1 MKKLFSYFVAAGTV
15 ASFAF
20 CGKKDKVKS
29 TTTKNAKTENKEGGT
44 SASSK
49 TVVRGEKAKGKFKIG
64 YVSSNPDYALNLRNT
79 VKLYTQDVTA
89 KSDTGK
95 EYFELPSGLFLES
108 STKYNSISH
117 ETADGITSLNLLKAF
132 LLRKAI
138 LLDSDAE
145 DGSTHTKYTDSDIDP
160 YSNLKPWIKS
170 EYTSYDMTALNAL
183 FINNHKNPDKKPLPP
198 YVLPKFYYS
207 RIMMTDKGI
216 QLQHIQYKDDAIFG
230 ITGGTRGT
238 IATIEEFE
246 NMFTDK
252 IVLKIYHALK
262 DKTKPTA
269 LDLQKAFKAAGLK
282 VISNVKFDDIT
293 PDSNN
298 INDLNTV
305 YFNAGRSDA
314 KIPIQKIMTDKSI
327 KLMNDVNKA
336 QFDYL
341 KALPEEL
348 QNEIVILESNYQ
360 NWYQKFGPI
369 VAKATVIRYN
379 GKDINGQDIKKDIK
393 IRDLITFF
401 NKSKKAAESW
411 LNKLESIK
419 NSKISTAPLYKDI
432 TKINKE
438 FLSSNMAPKKM
449 LSDKTKLASKNIDAL
464 FIHVTDEKENSSDV
478 YKSVVEKKEFKDTK
492 LFFIGEKAKSQSGAS
507 SKTFAGGNVSTAS
520 FNQYAAA
527 YVGGFQAAV
536 GAIKYSSSEDEYEE
550 TNVVFLIGATSESE
564 DKKKAFAFRRGV
576 EAAAAHPAYSKYL
589 KVKFVSKTADSSK
602 SSKKLYREI
611 SEWKSIDD
619 SKTKLYEFSSSD
631 TFSDGDRR
639 IVYIAG
645 ATARDWA
652 GESTNNED
660 GKWNKD
666 DDTGLIGALYN
677 YKKVSSNGSSDSSL
691 SSKTFGG
698 SGVWILLDDNL
709 ESPNSPL
716 IDSSSGKGNEFE
728 RRQVQFMGFIGG
740 EASGTTNYVK
750 FAIRGHFMGQANYMV
765 GKHTIFGAPITPYQA
780 KFKPTDSGVTS
791 EEVRKQPWQ
800 FQKSTTGKDTVG
812 KNYDRFRKSLAYAWS
827 VEITEPEIT
836 KSSPWLK

>member
-1 MKKLFSYFVAAGTV
+1 MKKLFSSFVAAGTV

-20 CGKKDKVKS
+20 CGKKDKAKS
-29 TTTKNAKTENKEGGT
+29 TTTKNTKTENKEGGKGT
-44 SASSK
+44 SSPTSK
-49 TVVRGEKAKGKFKIG
+49 TVVRGKKAKGKFKIG
-64 YVSSNPDYALNLRNT
+64 YVASNPDYAWNLRNT
-79 VKLYTQDVTA
+79 IKLYTQDVTT

-108 STKYNSISH
+108 STKYNSIVH
-117 ETADGITSLNLLKAF
+117 EYEAEDYTISLKLLKAF

-138 LLDSDAE
+138 LLDSDEE
-145 DGSTHTKYTDSDIDP
+145 DGSTHTKYTDSAIDP
-160 YSNLKPWIKS
+160 YSNSKPWSKR

-183 FINNHKNPDKKPLPP
+183 FINNHKNPNEQPLPA
-198 YVLPKFYYS
+198 YVLPAHYYS
-207 RIMMTDKGI
+207 RTMMTDKGL
-216 QLQHIQYKDDAIFG
+216 QLQHIQHKDDAIFG
-230 ITGGTRGT
+230 ITGGTRDT

-246 NMFTDK
+246 NMFTMEV
-252 IVLKIYHALK
+252 VLKIYNTLK
-262 DKTKPTA
+262 NKTEPTA

-282 VISNVKFDDIT
+282 VASVDFDDIT
-293 PDSNN
+293 SNSDN
-298 INDLNTV
+298 IDDLKTV
-305 YFNAGRSDA
+305 YFNAGRRSDA
-314 KIPIQKIMTDKSI
+314 KIPIKKIMTDKQTKIIDKSNKDFFINLRVLPAKLQDQINWLESMSKLGIRFVSI
-327 KLMNDVNKA
+327 KGSAMKPA
-336 QFDYL
+336 WS
-341 KALPEEL
+341 KTKETK
-348 QNEIVILESNYQ
+348 EIT
-360 NWYQKFGPI
+360 K
-369 VAKATVIRYN
+369 
-379 GKDINGQDIKKDIK
+379 
-393 IRDLITFF
+393 LITLL
-401 NKSKKAAESW
+401 NANKKAAGLW
-411 LNKLESIK
+411 LKKMQSIE
-419 NSKISTAPLYKDI
+419 NSKTTTTPLYKDI

-449 LSDKTKLASKNIDAL
+449 LSDKTKLASKNLDAL

-492 LFFIGEKAKSQSGAS
+492 LFFIGEKAKAQSGAS

-520 FNQYAAA
+520 FNKYAAA
-527 YVGGFQAAV
+527 YVAGFQAAV

-550 TNVVFLIGATSESE
+550 TNVVFLIGSTSESE

-589 KVKFVSKTADSSK
+589 KVKFVSKTQDSSK

-611 SEWKSIDD
+611 SEWKAIDD

-631 TFSDGDRR
+631 TFTDGDRR

-652 GESTNNED
+652 GETTNF
-660 GKWNKD
+660 GAKKWDKD

-677 YKKVSSNGSSDSSL
+677 YKKITSDDTLDSTSL
-691 SSKTFGG
+691 ASKTFGG
-698 SGVWILLDDNL
+698 SGVWILLDDNN

-716 IDSSSGKGNEFE
+716 ADSSSGRVDEFE
-728 RRQVQFMGFIGG
+728 RREIQFMGFIGG

-780 KFKPTDSGVTS
+780 KFKPTDSGVES
-791 EEVRKQPWQ
+791 SIARKEPWQ
-800 FQKSTTGKDTVG
+800 FQKTGKDTVG

-827 VEITEPEIT
+827 VEITEAEIT

>member
-1 MKKLFSYFVAAGTV
+1 MKKLFSSFVAAGTV
-15 ASFAF
+15 ASFAA
-20 CGKKDKVKS
+20 CGKKDKAKS
-29 TTTKNAKTENKEGGT
+29 TTTKNAKTENKEGGK

-49 TVVRGEKAKGKFKIG
+49 TVVRGKKQKGKFKIG
-64 YVSSNPDYALNLRNT
+64 YVSSNFDYALNLRNT
-79 VKLYTQDVTA
+79 IKLYTQDVTV

-108 STKYNSISH
+108 STKYNSIPQ
-117 ETADGITSLNLLKAF
+117 DGVTSLGLLKAF
-132 LLRKAI
+132 LLRNAI
-138 LLDSDAE
+138 LLDSDQKE
-145 DGSTHTKYTDSDIDP
+145 GSTTSDEYINLDGDKVVNHTF
-160 YSNLKPWIKS
+160 
-170 EYTSYDMTALNAL
+170 YDMTALNAL
-183 FINNHKNPDKKPLPP
+183 FINNHKNPNKQPLPP
-198 YVLPKFYYS
+198 YVLPKHHYS
-207 RIMMTDKGI
+207 RIKMTEKGI
-216 QLQHIQYKDDAIFG
+216 QVQNRQHKDEAIFG
-230 ITGGTRGT
+230 ITGGTRDT

-246 NMFTDK
+246 NMFTDE

-262 DKTKPTA
+262 DKTEPTG

-282 VISNVKFDDIT
+282 VVSNVKFNEIT
-293 PDSNN
+293 SNSDN

-305 YFNAGRSDA
+305 YFNAGRRSNA
-314 KIPIQKIMTDKSI
+314 KIPIPEIATNAETDDSKYIYDEYLNEVIVTLQFNIDKIEKNIQDGHLYTDFQDPI
-327 KLMNDVNKA
+327 T
-336 QFDYL
+336 
-341 KALPEEL
+341 
-348 QNEIVILESNYQ
+348 NEKKYI
-360 NWYQKFGPI
+360 
-369 VAKATVIRYN
+369 
-379 GKDINGQDIKKDIK
+379 DIKKTLVIFK
-393 IRDLITFF
+393 ARKKKMEALF
-401 NKSKKAAESW
+401 NKLK
-411 LNKLESIK
+411 SIH
-419 NSKISTAPLYKDI
+419 NSKITASPLYKAV
-432 TKINKE
+432 TKMNKE

-449 LSDKTKLASKNIDAL
+449 LSDKTKLASKNLDAL
-464 FIHVTDEKENSSDV
+464 FIHVTDEQENSSDV

-492 LFFIGEKAKSQSGAS
+492 LFFIGEKAKAQSGAS

-520 FNQYAAA
+520 FNKYAAA

-589 KVKFVSKTADSSK
+589 KVKFVSKTEDSSK

-645 ATARDWA
+645 ATAKDWA
-652 GESTNNED
+652 GESTNN
-660 GKWNKD
+660 GVKMWNKG

-677 YKKVSSNGSSDSSL
+677 YKKVTADNTLDSTSL
-691 SSKTFGG
+691 ASKTFGG
-698 SGVWILLDDNL
+698 SGVWILLDDNH

-716 IDSSSGKGNEFE
+716 IDPSAGKGDEFE
-728 RRQVQFMGFIGG
+728 RRDIEFMGFLGG

-765 GKHTIFGAPITPYQA
+765 GKHTIFGAPLTPYQA
-780 KFKPTDSGVTS
+780 KFKPTDSGVES
-791 EEVRKQPWQ
+791 SIARKEPWQ
-800 FQKSTTGKDTVG
+800 FQKTGKDTVG

-827 VEITEPEIT
+827 LEITEAEIT

>member
-1 MKKLFSYFVAAGTV
+1 MKKLFSSFVVAGTV

-20 CGKKDKVKS
+20 CGKKDKAKS
-29 TTTKNAKTENKEGGT
+29 TTTKNAKTENKEGGSGAS
-44 SASSK
+44 SATSK
-49 TVVRGEKAKGKFKIG
+49 TVVIRKKAKGKFKIG
-64 YVSSNPDYALNLRNT
+64 YVASNLDYALNLRNT
-79 VKLYTQDVTA
+79 IKLYTQDVTA

-108 STKYNSISH
+108 STKYNSIVH
-117 ETADGITSLNLLKAF
+117 EYEAEDYTISLNLLKAF

-138 LLDSDAE
+138 LLDSDEE
-145 DGSTHTKYTDSDIDP
+145 DGSTHTKYTDAAIDP
-160 YSNLKPWIKS
+160 YSNSKPWSKRK
-170 EYTSYDMTALNAL
+170 YTSYDMTALNAL
-183 FINNHKNPDKKPLPP
+183 FVNNNKNPNEQPLPA
-198 YVLPKFYYS
+198 YVLPAHYYS
-207 RIMMTDKGI
+207 RTMMTDKGL
-216 QLQHIQYKDDAIFG
+216 QLQHIQHKNDAIFG
-230 ITGGTRGT
+230 ITGGTRDT

-246 NMFTDK
+246 NMFTMEV
-252 IVLKIYHALK
+252 VLKIYNVLK
-262 DKTKPTA
+262 DKTEPTA

-282 VISNVKFDDIT
+282 VVSNVKFGDIT
-293 PDSNN
+293 KYSDN

-305 YFNAGRSDA
+305 YFNAGRRSDA
-314 KIPIQKIMTDKSI
+314 KIPIKKIMTDKQTKI
-327 KLMNDVNKA
+327 INNVNEYFFKHLKVLPA
-336 QFDYL
+336 KFQSQISWLEGISKIGFRFVLTKGDKMQPSQF
-341 KALPEEL
+341 KTKETK
-348 QNEIVILESNYQ
+348 EIT
-360 NWYQKFGPI
+360 K
-369 VAKATVIRYN
+369 
-379 GKDINGQDIKKDIK
+379 
-393 IRDLITFF
+393 LITTL
-401 NKSKKAAESW
+401 NASKKAAESW

-419 NSKISTAPLYKDI
+419 NSKITSAPLYKDI

-492 LFFIGEKAKSQSGAS
+492 LFFIGEKAKAQSGAS

-652 GESTNNED
+652 GESTNN
-660 GKWNKD
+660 GVKMWNKG

-677 YKKVSSNGSSDSSL
+677 YKKVSSDDSTDESL

-698 SGVWILLDDNL
+698 SGVWILLDDNH

-716 IDSSSGKGNEFE
+716 IDPSSNKGDEFE
-728 RRQVQFMGFIGG
+728 RRQIQFMGFLGG

-800 FQKSTTGKDTVG
+800 FQKTGKDTVG

-827 VEITEPEIT
+827 LEITEAEIT